1 MNHFPALCVAIAV
14 LFGAMFNSL
23 AAAQST
29 AVYSVGTSCSLDVVP
44 ACEPAQDFAVTTD
57 GALTAEVTVSNSCGS
72 PIIRFAVDGVP
83 VAASDPVAIGG
94 TTGKLELG
102 PVTPGTHTL
111 TVGADVPVLVNCDAR
126 LWAGTLAVTNS
137 GVAASD
143 VAFVAPGGTSTVSTV
158 VAGSPRPAGVRATLF
173 RSQAATTSAL
183 ISVAT
188 YSGFPSGLPS
198 PPPIRAAAFLDLQ
211 LTDAHVDDRIDGDFL
226 PPSPIFPND
235 PLLPPNPIFPT
246 DPLLPPNPI
255 RLAWWSGA
263 AWEPVFDA
271 FIPGGPPIVPA
282 YDSIANQFSVSFDI
296 ASAPSITA
304 LGGTVF
310 AVIPNYYFRG
320 FGVPVDAGTLNIAKA
335 GRAVPLKWQLF
346 DYLAAPVLDL
356 KSAAVKVS
364 SVQISCGASANS
376 GDPLEEYAAGESG
389 LQNLGNGV
397 YQLNWST
404 SKSYAGT
411 CRRLRLDVGER
422 NPDGTVYYRTADFS
436 FTR

>member
-1 MNHFPALCVAIAV
+1 MNHCSAHFLAIAV
-14 LFGAMFNSL
+14 SFGAMIDPV
-23 AAAQST
+23 AAAEST

-44 ACEPAQDFAVTTD
+44 ACEPAQDFVVSTD
-57 GALTAEVTVSNSCGS
+57 GALAAEVTVTNSCGS
-72 PIIRFAVDGVP
+72 PIVRFAVDGVP

-94 TTGKLELG
+94 STGKLVLG

-111 TVGADVPVLVNCDAR
+111 TVGADVPLLTNCDAR

-143 VAFVAPGGTSTVSTV
+143 VAFVAPGGTRTVSTV

-188 YSGFPSGLPS
+188 YSGLPSGVPT

-211 LTDAHVDDRIDGDFL
+211 LTNAHVDDRIDGDFL

-235 PLLPPNPIFPT
+235 PVLPPSPIFPN

-255 RLAWWSGA
+255 RLAWWGGA
-263 AWEPVFDA
+263 GWQPVLVRS
-271 FIPGGPPIVPA
+271 GPPISPA

-356 KSAAVKVS
+356 KAAAVTVS
-364 SVQISCGASANS
+364 SVQIPCGASGSA
-376 GDPLEEYAAGESG
+376 GDPLEEYAVGESG

-422 NPDGTVYYRTADFS
+422 NPDGTVYYRTAEFS